1 MLIGIDVFLGTS
13 VLTCI
18 LDKHFSD
25 KLTYLYQ
32 LLGLAGFGQ
41 LLVTNRFIDYFP
53 DSMRFWYSFIYLGI
67 ALGNVMLLNGYLYF
81 YKRKDT
87 VAKFF
92 LAIGTAP
99 SIIASTLFLNGY
111 ASEAPYSIIPL
122 PSLPLEL
129 MFLSVLTVDT
139 LLIGLGLYAMVKP
152 EWWKITGF
160 MSTIIAGGAIF
171 TYMKPVLGE
180 TAFIAGT
187 IYIYIILGFACI
199 VVLGA
204 SLYALSN
211 LLREKKGKGV
221 I

>member
-53 DSMRFWYSFIYLGI
+53 DNMRFWYSFTYLAL

-81 YKRKDT
+81 YKQKET
-87 VAKFF
+87 IAKLF
-92 LAIGTAP
+92 LALGTAP
-99 SIIASTLFLNGY
+99 SIIASILFLNGY
-111 ASEAPYSIIPL
+111 TSEAQYTIIPL
-122 PSLPLEL
+122 PTLPLEL
-129 MFLSVLTVDT
+129 MFMSVLTVDT
-139 LLIGLGLYAMVKP
+139 LLIGLGLYAMIKP
-152 EWWKITGF
+152 QWWKIIALT
-160 MSTIIAGGAIF
+160 SSIVAGGAIF

-187 IYIYIILGFACI
+187 IYIYMILGFACI

-204 SLYALSN
+204 SLYVLSN
-211 LLREKKGKGV
+211 LLREKREKGV